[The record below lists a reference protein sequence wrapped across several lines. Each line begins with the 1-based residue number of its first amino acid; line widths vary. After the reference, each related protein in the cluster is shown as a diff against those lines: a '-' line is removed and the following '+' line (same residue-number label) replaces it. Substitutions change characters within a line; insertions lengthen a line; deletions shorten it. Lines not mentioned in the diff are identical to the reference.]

1 MADISKIK
9 TLDGT
14 TYDLKDA
21 TARGLIPSAATTAP
35 KMDGTAAVGTSA
47 KYAKE
52 DHVHPSDTT
61 KYTINNYG
69 QGTTDLSIRPLIAF
83 SRANRLAFLP
93 ADQIIIETTT
103 DGGTTWVSGGYSDS
117 AKKSLFA
124 TRGTNIAIPLLNGAK
139 STKCGVRITI
149 TGMKYNVP
157 SGTAETGKYAYWN
170 STYIQSQERYS
181 NLREMWFWLSSNN
194 DAIRV
199 QVYRAT
205 GANPNNWVT
214 DFDTDFPLTGWS
226 GSDWIRLSGNTFGGG
241 TNQTGNYWNWR
252 IIFWSRMHDGDTAF
266 RSATQ
271 QSIAGIAGYGDN
283 VWGTPNGMMK
293 EDHLYTWDNDQNATF
308 PAIVTASSFSGS
320 LTGNASSA
328 TKATQDESGNNI
340 KASYASSMSISD
352 HTITLKN
359 KNGASLGTVTVP
371 DNNTTYSANT
381 SKLVTTTVPN
391 VTSVGSAPTLGTA
404 IPADDITAWTTNTP
418 TAFSVSGEKLIITSG
433 TAATLSYTAKS
444 IPNVTS
450 VGSAPTLG
458 TAITVATGS
467 LASNGSGGTV
477 ATGITA
483 S

>member
-14 TYDLKDA
+14 TYDIKDA

-61 KYTINNYG
+61 KWTIHNYG
-69 QGTTDLSIRPLIAF
+69 QGTTDLSVRPLIAF

-103 DGGTTWVSGGYSDS
+103 DGGTTWVSGGYSDN
-117 AKKSLFA
+117 AKKNLFA
-124 TRGTNIAIPLLNGAK
+124 TRGANIAIPLLNGAK
-139 STKCGVRITI
+139 STNCGVRITI

-157 SGTAETGKYAYWN
+157 DGTSETEKYSYWN
-170 STYIQSQERYS
+170 SNHLISQERYS
-181 NLREMWFWLSSNN
+181 NLREMWFWISSNH

-205 GANPNNWVT
+205 GAKPNNWIA
-214 DFDTDFPLTGWS
+214 DFDTDFPLNGYS

-241 TNQTGNYWNWR
+241 NTQTGNYWNWR
-252 IIFWSRMHDGDTAF
+252 IIFWSRMYDGDTAF
-266 RSATQ
+266 RSASQ
-271 QSIAGIAGYGDN
+271 QSISGIAGYGDN
-283 VWGTPNGMMK
+283 VWGTPNPLMK
-293 EDHLYTWDNDQNATF
+293 EDHLYSWDSDMNATF
-308 PAIVTASSFSGS
+308 PAKVTAPSFVGS

-328 TKATQDESGNNI
+328 TNASKVNNHTVDADVPSGA
-340 KASYASSMSISD
+340 KFTDTKY
-352 HTITLKN
+352 T
-359 KNGASLGTVTVP
+359 
-371 DNNTTYSANT
+371 ANT

-391 VTSVGSAPTLGTA
+391 ITSVGSAPTLGTA
-404 IPADDITAWTTNTP
+404 ISADDITAWTTNTP
-418 TAFSVSGEKLIITSG
+418 TTFSVSGEKLIITSG
-433 TAATLSYTAKS
+433 TAASLSYTAKS